1 MSVCRALLSD
11 RLGSTSP
18 SPTHRPHHRPK
29 HNQHNKPKQK
39 NPPAATT
46 PPPPHTTP
54 TTLNNKNKPSCGNV
68 AAVLAFDEQLN
79 REFKM
84 FKEVPES
91 EFGQNPERRNLV
103 PYFL

>member
-1 MSVCRALLSD
+1 MSLYVREYVCGHRSRHPLSFSY
-11 RLGSTSP
+11 LATP
-18 SPTHRPHHRPK
+18 PKNNTHTLPLPC
-29 HNQHNKPKQK
+29 
-39 NPPAATT
+39 NPPTS
-46 PPPPHTTP
+46 PPPPTP
-54 TTLNNKNKPSCGNV
+54 FFSNKHSCGNV
-68 AAVLAFDEQLN
+68 AAVLAFDEHLN

>member
-1 MSVCRALLSD
+1 MSVWRRRIACVGGAAC
-11 RLGSTSP
+11 GGPPPIP
-18 SPTHRPHHRPK
+18 SPPT
-29 HNQHNKPKQK
+29 QLS
-39 NPPAATT
+39 
-46 PPPPHTTP
+46 HTTQNP
-54 TTLNNKNKPSCGNV
+54 NNPNTNRCGNV
-68 AAVLAFDEQLN
+68 AAVLAFDEHLN

>member
-1 MSVCRALLSD
+1 MWAQIKASSLLQQ
-11 RLGSTSP
+11 P
-18 SPTHRPHHRPK
+18 QHAHTHTHFPPVFP
-29 HNQHNKPKQK
+29 NKS
-39 NPPAATT
+39 
-46 PPPPHTTP
+46 
-54 TTLNNKNKPSCGNV
+54 SCGNV
-68 AAVLAFDEQLN
+68 AAVLAFDEHLN

>member
-1 MSVCRALLSD
+1 MCVWRVKCGGCYQPNS
-11 RLGSTSP
+11 
-18 SPTHRPHHRPK
+18 H
-29 HNQHNKPKQK
+29 
-39 NPPAATT
+39 T
-46 PPPPHTTP
+46 PPQTP
-54 TTLNNKNKPSCGNV
+54 TNQPPIIRCGNV
-68 AAVLAFDEQLN
+68 AAVLAFDEHLN